1 MNFIARNIPVPRVLD
16 NLIQE
21 YIARARRRVEP
32 DGFRRSKSCM
42 SQLQRY
48 LEQLCALIPPEPGRV
63 QAVEQDVWMTE
74 GHRVLVGGS
83 EPEKAPFVPA
93 DFSGL

>member
-63 QAVEQDVWMTE
+63 QAVEQDVWMTDCTLLN
-74 GHRVLVGGS
+74 GDRLIALINLTPS
-83 EPEKAPFVPA
+83 
-93 DFSGL
+93 STMT